1 MGPALQQDGQGKEEA
16 EEEIDRDL
24 RRQPGEDIR
33 KGKGE
38 IEEHPEASSE
48 SARRRG
54 AVILF
59 TFDNVILVFLFPLL
73 YTAFDPFLTTEK

>member
-1 MGPALQQDGQGKEEA
+1 MGPALQQDGQGKENPRPRRRSIEIL
-16 EEEIDRDL
+16 EGNLEEI
-24 RRQPGEDIR
+24 P
-33 KGKGE
+33 KGE

>member
-48 SARRRG
+48 SEERRSSHI
-54 AVILF
+54 V
-59 TFDNVILVFLFPLL
+59 TFDHVILVFVPYHF
-73 YTAFDPFLTTEK
+73 A

>member
-16 EEEIDRDL
+16 KEEIDRDL

-33 KGKGE
+33 KGE

-48 SARRRG
+48 SEERRSSHI
-54 AVILF
+54 V
-59 TFDNVILVFLFPLL
+59 TFDHVILVFVPYHF
-73 YTAFDPFLTTEK
+73 A